1 MSLKKESF
9 MKKAFCLLLAILLAA
24 PLWTLPGTA
33 AAEKPVIT
41 APADGNVLAAGDVTI
56 HWTAVSG
63 ADYYT
68 VNIRYIENGENGPL
82 AANAVPVDGTSYTLP
97 EETTAALGNG
107 AYRICVA
114 SVHGTEVRYSDT
126 VTFRLADGNEPLLG
140 KKAVFFGDSLTAS
153 FGWCRQLALRF
164 GLEAVNAGVG
174 GETSEMAR
182 ARFEADVLAQS
193 PDYVFICFG
202 MNDQV
207 HADHR
212 NPRVSVERFAENITY
227 FVTEAQRADAEVILI
242 TPNCVEESGYYTNP
256 VHPESDY
263 TAYGGVN
270 AYLNRYCAK
279 VREIASAYG
288 TGLVDLFA
296 EFWGREPYPA
306 ARAGRPP
313 SDSGRLQPLCRLRR
327 RLFTGAVCRRQRGG
341 DDGAVRIDHRQSRTG
356 AVSADGAGGKSLAYR
371 SKRNR
376 RHSPY
381 DADDET
387 PAHSACGSERR
398 RQSGRRN
405 DGGGLSAAQAALC
418 AFSNARAGKPTQRRR
433 QRRRKA
439 DTGGLPGTQA
449 YAARLKAKKR
459 GGLMSAPFC
468 LISYFVKVSM
478 VALIAAWKESRFDS

>member
-33 AAEKPVIT
+33 AGEKPVIT

-296 EFWGREPYPA
+296 EFWGRDLTLLLEPAGLHPIQAGYNLYADCAGAYLQARSVEDNVVATTVRFVSITGRVEPELCLLTAPGARVWLTAPNGTGGTVHTMQTTKLLRILLA
-306 ARAGRPP
+306 AASGDVNLDGATTVADYLLLKRHFVLSQTLGPESQRNG
-313 SDSGRLQPLCRLRR
+313 DVNGDGRL
-327 RLFTGAVCRRQRGG
+327 
-341 DDGAVRIDHRQSRTG
+341 
-356 AVSADGAGGKSLAYR
+356 
-371 SKRNR
+371 
-376 RHSPY
+376 
-381 DADDET
+381 T
-387 PAHSACGSERR
+387 PA
-398 RQSGRRN
+398 
-405 DGGGLSAAQAALC
+405 DYLGL
-418 AFSNARAGKPTQRRR
+418 
-433 QRRRKA
+433 
-439 DTGGLPGTQA
+439 
-449 YAARLKAKKR
+449 KR
-459 GGLMSAPFC
+459 MLLG
-468 LISYFVKVSM
+468 
-478 VALIAAWKESRFDS
+478 